1 MTSPHSKAEESAA
14 LMDAFSTSDS
24 DTLADLLHRRSGYA
38 ALDALLTRSEIGL
51 ALFDTG
57 LRCTWVNEALEH
69 HVAAGHKWLGQG
81 PDTALPG
88 GAVAMMQRVLA
99 TGTPIIG
106 HRYDAPSAGDADPV
120 CTLSFS
126 CLRLDGPDG
135 STLGVALS
143 VVEDTGG
150 CRAVDRLTLL
160 TEAGAQIGTTLDV
173 MRTGQE
179 LADFSVPL
187 LCDFASVDLADTVRL
202 GEEPLARLTADDTYR
217 PVFRRAGLASV
228 LDGVPESLYGVG
240 DVVYAP
246 PSSPLTHVLSHTR
259 SYFEPVLNGSSAW
272 MRLDPRRA
280 ETILRHGMH
289 SLMVVPIQARGVF
302 LGVTVFMRSINP
314 APFDDQELLLAEELV
329 ARAALSVDNARL
341 YTQERATALALQRG
355 LLPGTVNGG
364 PAMDVISRCIPADL
378 ADSVGGDWYDVI
390 PLSGNR
396 VALVVGDV
404 TGHGIDAAATMGRL
418 RTAVRTL
425 AGLDMPPHQ
434 LLAHLDQAVLRLAE
448 DEIGTP
454 DPPMGATCLYAVY
467 DPASR
472 RFTMARAGHPPPAIL
487 HPDGSVTIPDLPNGT
502 PLGLGVLPYQ
512 TAEMELPHGSTVAL
526 YTDGLIES
534 RHHDIDTGIE
544 RLRTALGRPCP
555 TLADLCAQVIDT
567 LRTVNS
573 SDDITLLLAR
583 TRPDSADEPESP
595 RN

>member
-24 DTLADLLHRRSGYA
+24 GTLADLLHRRSGYA

-88 GAVAMMQRVLA
+88 GAVAMMRRVLA

-106 HRYDAPSAGDADPV
+106 HRSHAPSAGDADPV
-120 CTLSFS
+120 RTLSFS
-126 CLRLDGPDG
+126 CLRLGGPDG

-259 SYFEPVLNGSSAW
+259 SYFEPVLDGSSAW

-314 APFDDQELLLAEELV
+314 TPFDDQELLLAEELV

-448 DEIGTP
+448 DEIGIP

-555 TLADLCAQVIDT
+555 TLDDLCTQVIDT